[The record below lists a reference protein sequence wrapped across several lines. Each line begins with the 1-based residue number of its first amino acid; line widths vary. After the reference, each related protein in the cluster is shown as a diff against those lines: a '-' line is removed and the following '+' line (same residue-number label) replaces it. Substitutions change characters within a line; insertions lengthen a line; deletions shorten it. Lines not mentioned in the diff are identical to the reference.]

1 MLPTRWQPI
10 WQNNYCLAT
19 TWYFTRGRELYMK
32 CQGKHWPWQ
41 ADHWSNPLASCDN
54 GATHGGFRISLTA
67 SLHTLWVWGWWN
79 DYEWCGWWL
88 WRRMIANTAR
98 PEPQGANQGPIHLHT
113 HLPSPRGQMSWLG
126 PERYSQLATHR
137 PHILEVTSLEISASL
152 CLPLLD
158 SYPDK
163 HVDLL
168 IIHLK
173 SITYPCC
180 TIVLPTAWNKPSP
193 ACLRWCISGFLVSYV
208 VSYEQTAAA
217 TVFVTDNCNSLTF

>member
-1 MLPTRWQPI
+1 
-10 WQNNYCLAT
+10 
-19 TWYFTRGRELYMK
+19 MK

-54 GATHGGFRISLTA
+54 GVTHGGFRISLRA

-98 PEPQGANQGPIHLHT
+98 PEPQGAYQGLIHLHT
-113 HLPSPRGQMSWLG
+113 HLLSPWGQMSWLG
-126 PERYSQLATHR
+126 PEQYS
-137 PHILEVTSLEISASL
+137 HISSAHSWSNLFGNLYLFLFTSPGFLST
-152 CLPLLD
+152 
-158 SYPDK
+158 DK

-180 TIVLPTAWNKPSP
+180 TIVWPTAWNKPSP
-193 ACLRWCISGFLVSYV
+193 ACLHWCISGFLI
-208 VSYEQTAAA
+208 
-217 TVFVTDNCNSLTF
+217 